1 MTKKNISLFLSNLV
15 SFLVEH
21 GGELLKVYPARAVLV
36 ELGEGR
42 LALLLAEVGA
52 DLLELV
58 ARDEAVAVLV
68 DGLKGQLGAGLVAA
82 KLLKGHLAVE
92 IAVALAEDLGDLG
105 PRKKHIGLVMILC
118 RIKREN

>member
-1 MTKKNISLFLSNLV
+1 M
-15 SFLVEH
+15 EH
-21 GGELLKVYPARAVLV
+21 GGELLEVYPTCAIFV

-58 ARDEAVAVLV
+58 ARDETVAVLV
-68 DGLKGQLGAGLVAA
+68 DRLEGELVAGLLAA
-82 KLLKGHLAVE
+82 ELLEAHLAVHV
-92 IAVALAEDLGDLG
+92 AVTLAEDLGDLG

-118 RIKREN
+118 RIKIEN